1 MYKDFSEYRG
11 KFFCHTCKEA
21 VLIARFYRDTT
32 KDLTWLCSR
41 KHLSKVSLNVKGY
54 K

>member
-11 KFFCHTCKEA
+11 KFFCHTCKEE
-21 VLIARFYRDTT
+21 VLIARFYKDTT
-32 KDLTWLCSR
+32 KDITWLCSK
-41 KHLSKVSLNVKGY
+41 KHLSKVSLIVKSY